1 MLGFILVTGKPL
13 CCTIIY
19 SSQVEDVDMAFRMG
33 IKPWWEINR
42 ELVTDIEANIM
53 SSLCTLMLTFIDEN
67 TKFGQTESTPMLLLD
82 GHGSSFESVFLK
94 KKDFKCI

>member
-1 MLGFILVTGKPL
+1 
-13 CCTIIY
+13 
-19 SSQVEDVDMAFRMG
+19 
-33 IKPWWEINR
+33 
-42 ELVTDIEANIM
+42 M

-94 KKDFKCI
+94 KRILSASNITIKSPVRLITLPQTSCTRFSNHEELLLAC